1 MVGEGITSGRL
12 IGSATPSEIRG
23 QHPMLRRQ
31 PGGYRIPPATI
42 GTQAMKTQNSVT
54 CSWPFGQLEGN
65 IVAPY
70 LAYPWL
76 LHTHALYVPTEVLMP
91 MVCRHSIA
99 HALGRGMGISRMAYL
114 DKTYKNVTQ
123 GTFLLAIVSPPV
135 QRYGPRSVKFFSNAL
150 YSRYSESFFA
160 FAT

>member
-42 GTQAMKTQNSVT
+42 GTQAMKTHNSVT
-54 CSWPFGQLEGN
+54 RSWPFGQPEGN
-65 IVAPY
+65 VVTPY

-76 LHTHALYVPTEVLMP
+76 LHAHAPFVPTEVLVHL
-91 MVCRHSIA
+91 VCRHSIA
-99 HALGRGMGISRMAYL
+99 HALGRGMGMSRMASL
-114 DKTYKNVTQ
+114 VHVPINGGWKSC
-123 GTFLLAIVSPPV
+123 GLGHWTF
-135 QRYGPRSVKFFSNAL
+135 R
-150 YSRYSESFFA
+150 
-160 FAT
+160 